1 MYLREQVLR
10 VGLIHLVDLLMR
22 NNPQDQPLRE
32 RSVLVSDTIF
42 QAIRASHFNTFD
54 PMVSFDA
61 RFFGNVN
68 QNKIGL
74 AAFCSISLFI
84 NDIECLLRDLYGDI
98 DGKALHR
105 ILSAVR
111 AIVEQFVR
119 SWANDLWQEYE
130 DAENFDCSCGIGL
143 PEAYG
148 LQASGM
154 RSLSNLLTR
163 ASEVLANPSAF
174 SNYTVRFAKYCS
186 ENFEIPVRAVDE
198 NLVVSELATAT
209 SNESKG

>member
-1 MYLREQVLR
+1 MARPCTASCLR
-10 VGLIHLVDLLMR
+10 
-22 NNPQDQPLRE
+22 
-32 RSVLVSDTIF
+32 
-42 QAIRASHFNTFD
+42 
-54 PMVSFDA
+54 
-61 RFFGNVN
+61 
-68 QNKIGL
+68 
-74 AAFCSISLFI
+74 
-84 NDIECLLRDLYGDI
+84 
-98 DGKALHR
+98 
-105 ILSAVR
+105 VR

-186 ENFEIPVRAVDE
+186 ENFEIPDTAARVPDGLGAV
-198 NLVVSELATAT
+198 
-209 SNESKG
+209 G